1 MTNFNT
7 EQMLIMRYGFNPLIP
22 LDMVAKDYLSASSD
36 TELRRNASDG
46 KLPFPVIKNG
56 KGKSTTYHVHVKALA
71 EWIDKA
77 AAEAASDHHAMQ
89 A

>member
-22 LDMVAKDYLSASSD
+22 LEVVAENYLSESTWDNIRKLA
-36 TELRRNASDG
+36 NKGA
-46 KLPFPVIKNG
+46 LPFPVVIGG
-56 KGKSTTYHVHVKALA
+56 KGKSSTYHVNIKALA
-71 EWIDKA
+71 EWIDKVSEIA
-77 AAEAASDHHAMQ
+77 ATDFHSMQ